1 MAGIGRMP
9 LVLGEDVGKRMTDNG
24 NINENPVMV
33 SFEHV
38 GLVRHDRERNE
49 TTILTDISFSALQS
63 EITAIVGPSG
73 GGKSSLIRLIN
84 RLEDPTTGKIF
95 FDQEDIMRID
105 PLLLRQRIAM
115 VLQKPFMFEGT
126 VLDNL
131 QRPFFFRNEPLPSGG
146 SLEVLRIMELVRL
159 APDLL
164 ARDARTLSLGEQQ
177 RVNLARALITGPR
190 VLLLDEPT
198 SALDRPTG
206 DRLAVTIRDI
216 CTLQSVSVILV
227 THDLRLAGKIADYL
241 VYLEGGRICEAGR
254 PDDLLTNPRSAELR
268 RFLAEPDTK
277 ERENHG

>member
-1 MAGIGRMP
+1 MA
-9 LVLGEDVGKRMTDNG
+9 DNG
-24 NINENPVMV
+24 AIGENQAMV
-33 SFEHV
+33 SVEQV
-38 GLVRHDRERNE
+38 GLVRHDRKGKE
-49 TTILTDISFSALQS
+49 TAILADISFSARQG

-84 RLEDPTTGKIF
+84 RLQDPTTGKILL
-95 FDQEDIMRID
+95 DQEDVMRLD
-105 PLLLRQRIAM
+105 PLLLRQRVAM

-131 QRPFFFRNEPLPSGG
+131 QRPFLFRNEPPPAGESM
-146 SLEVLRIMELVRL
+146 EVLRIMELVRL
-159 APDLL
+159 KPDLL

-206 DRLAVTIRDI
+206 DRLAATFRDI
-216 CTLQSVSVILV
+216 CTVQRLSVILV

-241 VYLEGGRICEAGR
+241 VFLEGGRIRETGR
-254 PDDLLTNPRSAELR
+254 PDDLLTNPMSAELR
-268 RFLAEPDTK
+268 SFLAEPDA
-277 ERENHG
+277 EVREYHG